1 MGFSLAEIR
10 DLLSWPDYAPQQV
23 IQLHIARLDEQI
35 QLQRRLCTRLEAIAK
50 RLQVAEQ
57 VSVEE
62 FVTAIKEIEMV
73 ERFEKY
79 YTPEQLQELDNRR
92 QVVGEDRM
100 REVEG
105 EWKQLLEQIRSE
117 MANGTNPASETM
129 QRLAKRYRGLIDEIT
144 GGNKKIEESLRRM
157 YKAEPD
163 IASDKGYTPD
173 PTMAEYVGNSL
184 AAAVD
189 KA

>member
-1 MGFSLAEIR
+1 
-10 DLLSWPDYAPQQV
+10 
-23 IQLHIARLDEQI
+23 
-35 QLQRRLCTRLEAIAK
+35 
-50 RLQVAEQ
+50 
-57 VSVEE
+57 
-62 FVTAIKEIEMV
+62 MV

-79 YTPEQLQELDNRR
+79 YTPEQLQELENRR

-117 MANGTNPASETM
+117 MAKGTDPASETM
-129 QRLAKRYRGLIDEIT
+129 QRLAKRYQGLIDEFT
-144 GGNKKIEESLRRM
+144 GGNKEIEESLRRM

-163 IASDKGYTPD
+163 IASDKGYTYD
-173 PTMAEYVGNSL
+173 PNLAEYVGKSL
-184 AAAVD
+184 AAAD

>member
-10 DLLSWPDYAPQQV
+10 ALLSRPDYAPQQV

-35 QLQRRLCTRLEAIAK
+35 QLQRRLCTRLEPIAK

-79 YTPEQLQELDNRR
+79 YTPEQLQELENRR

-157 YKAEPD
+157 YNAEPD